1 MVALSFVIFV
11 FVVADKFNG
20 SDGDGPPAA
29 GATTSTPA
37 TGTHPVGVA
46 TSSTTS
52 PSTTTESK
60 TPAGSATAGPGGD
73 NTPLVTCGDI
83 LAPLDKLH
91 RLAADCA
98 PNDLVAL
105 PASISKG
112 GQQLMRSE
120 AASALEV
127 LFAAATRDGY
137 QLFAES
143 SYRSYTQQVAAFQ
156 ANVQSGGLEY
166 AERTSARP
174 GHSEH
179 QLGTTTDVAS
189 PTASFEQLE
198 GTAEAKWI
206 ADNSWKYGFIV
217 SYPTPESEAI
227 TGYAWEPWH
236 IRWVGK
242 DVASQVHNS
251 GKTLHE
257 FLPQ

>member
-1 MVALSFVIFV
+1 MVALSFVVFV
-11 FVVADKFNG
+11 FVVADKFDNSG
-20 SDGDGPPAA
+20 GDGPPAA
-29 GATTSTPA
+29 GVTTSTPA
-37 TGTHPVGVA
+37 TGTHPAGATTATTADAAKTAAAA
-46 TSSTTS
+46 TSS
-52 PSTTTESK
+52 
-60 TPAGSATAGPGGD
+60 PGADGD
-73 NTPLVTCGDI
+73 TTPLVACGDI
-83 LAPLDKLH
+83 LAPLDKQH
-91 RLAADCA
+91 RLASDCA

-120 AASALEV
+120 AAGALEE
-127 LFAAATRDGY
+127 LFAAANKDGY

-143 SYRSYTQQVAAFQ
+143 SYRSYQQQVAAF
-156 ANVQSGGLEY
+156 ASNVAAGGLEY
-166 AERTSARP
+166 AERTSARA

-198 GTAEAKWI
+198 GTAEAAWI
-206 ADNSWKYGFIV
+206 ANNSWKYGFIV

-242 DVASQVHNS
+242 DVAAKVHNS

-257 FLPQ
+257 YLPQ